1 MRCEE
6 RRRPAPTWPAAAL
19 AAFLA
24 ALAALFGA
32 ACTPQLCTRHSECPV
47 GYQCSATA
55 QCELRPETDAAGG
68 GDGDGDGGVVVPGQ
82 PDGGV
87 VIGDLPDGGEDAGG
101 EPDAAVFDA
110 AANPDAS
117 EDFDAA
123 PADADPGGDPVDPP
137 LAGQF

>member
-1 MRCEE
+1 MRCEG
-6 RRRPAPTWPAAAL
+6 RRRPASIWPAAAL
-19 AAFLA
+19 AALLA
-24 ALAALFGA
+24 ALVGA

-55 QCELRPETDAAGG
+55 QCELLPETDADGG
-68 GDGDGDGGVVVPGQ
+68 GGGDGGVVVPGQ

-110 AANPDAS
+110 AADPDAS
-117 EDFDAA
+117 ADFDAA
-123 PADADPGGDPVDPP
+123 PEDADPGGDPVEPP
-137 LAGQF
+137 LAGHF